1 MTEQIAITRAISPA
15 MANCEL
21 AYRERTELDI
31 ALARVQHHRY
41 EATLA
46 KLGCTIVSLPAEP
59 ALPDSVF
66 VEDAAVVTDEIAA
79 ITRPGAT
86 SRRAETASIA
96 AALKPWRRLVFIE
109 APGTLDGG
117 DVLRIGRRLWVGLS
131 GRSNEVGA
139 SQLAAALAPF
149 DYRVQ
154 TVPVRGCLHLKSA
167 AARVGPE
174 TLLINPDWV
183 DKTFFDGLRFL
194 ETAPQEP
201 HGANALYVGGAVV
214 YPASCAR
221 TCERLERAGITVHN
235 VDVSEIE
242 KAEGGVTCCSL
253 IFSAPD
259 G

>member
-1 MTEQIAITRAISPA
+1 MTEQIAVTRAISPA
-15 MANCEL
+15 MADCEL
-21 AYRERTELDI
+21 MYRERAEPDI
-31 ALARVQHHRY
+31 ALARVQHRRY

-46 KLGCTIVSLPAEP
+46 TLGCKIVSLPAEP
-59 ALPDSVF
+59 GLPDSVF
-66 VEDAAVVTDEIAA
+66 VEDAAVVTDEIAV
-79 ITRPGAT
+79 ITRPGAA

-96 AALKPWRRLVFIE
+96 AALEPWRRLVFIE

-131 GRSNEVGA
+131 GRSNEAGA

-149 DYRVQ
+149 GYRTQ

-167 AARVGPE
+167 ATQVGPE

-183 DKTFFDGLRFL
+183 DQTCFAGLRFVDV
-194 ETAPQEP
+194 APQEP

-221 TCERLERAGITVHN
+221 TRERLERVGIVVHS

-253 IFSAPD
+253 IFSAP
-259 G
+259 GG